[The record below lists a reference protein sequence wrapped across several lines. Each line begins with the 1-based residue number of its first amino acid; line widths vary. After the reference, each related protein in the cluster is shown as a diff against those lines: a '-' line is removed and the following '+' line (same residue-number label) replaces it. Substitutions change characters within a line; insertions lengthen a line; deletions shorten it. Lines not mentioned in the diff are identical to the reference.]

1 MKQLIKSVVFI
12 LILLLVFVHSQLQG
26 QDEPAKDDSR
36 SVELPEKKI
45 IKDIRVGTK
54 KRSLLKRSKQG
65 IEDIEI
71 SYKEL
76 IVVFDLFRSD
86 KYDEKEIKY
95 WYKLEGFDLEWG
107 QARASRPFAAYSL
120 LEPGSYVFK
129 VKRSLVKEGEITK
142 TVEESVKMTITP
154 RLK

>member
-1 MKQLIKSVVFI
+1 MKHLIKSVVFI

-26 QDEPAKDDSR
+26 QDESAKNDSR
-36 SVELPEKKI
+36 SVELPEQQI
-45 IKDIRVGTK
+45 IKDIRVGR
-54 KRSLLKRSKQG
+54 KRRSILTRTNQG

-76 IVVFDLFRSD
+76 IVVFELFHSD
-86 KYDEKEIKY
+86 KYDEKGIKY

-107 QARASRPFAAYSL
+107 QVQGSRTSITYSL
-120 LEPGSYVFK
+120 LEPGPYVFK

-142 TVEESVKMTITP
+142 TVEESVKMT
-154 RLK
+154 LLHN